1 MYRYNNFNQGLGSG
15 VNGNFTFLDNVS
27 LMSFFISLMN
37 LNENLT
43 QNDKQDLQ
51 KTLEHKSKAILD
63 QIHHHLQIQDQKI
76 DLILEKLE
84 ALSKNDN
91 R

>member
-1 MYRYNNFNQGLGSG
+1 MYSCNNFNQGLGSG
-15 VNGNFTFLDNVS
+15 MNGQLTFLDNVS

-43 QNDKQDLQ
+43 QGDKQDLQ
-51 KTLEHKSKAILD
+51 KELENKSKIILD
-63 QIHHHLQIQDQKI
+63 EIQKHLEIQDQKI

-84 ALSKNDN
+84 ELSKNDN

>member
-15 VNGNFTFLDNVS
+15 MNGQLTFLDNVS

-51 KTLEHKSKAILD
+51 KSLENKSKIILD
-63 QIHHHLQIQDQKI
+63 EIQKHLQIQDQKI

-84 ALSKNDN
+84 ELSKNDN

>member
-1 MYRYNNFNQGLGSG
+1 MYSCNNFNQGLGSG
-15 VNGNFTFLDNVS
+15 MSGQLTFLDNIN

-51 KTLEHKSKAILD
+51 KFLENESKIILD
-63 QIHHHLQIQDQKI
+63 KVQKHLQIQDQKI

-84 ALSKNDN
+84 ELSKNDN

>member
-15 VNGNFTFLDNVS
+15 MNGQLTFLDNVS

-51 KTLEHKSKAILD
+51 KFLENESKIILD
-63 QIHHHLQIQDQKI
+63 KVQKHLQIQDQKI
-76 DLILEKLE
+76 DLILKKLE
-84 ALSKNDN
+84 ELSKNDN